1 MCNLHVFVESSRN
14 NVVDNETG
22 ANRPAD
28 LCYKSVWLW
37 RQRFSEKSFKKNIK
51 RQPLGVS
58 KQVLYKHSYVYNWYK
73 IKQHR
78 KKIFLFSID
87 NSVTCGQNWKFQ

>member
-1 MCNLHVFVESSRN
+1 MCGLHVFVESSRN

-22 ANRPAD
+22 ANRTAD

-51 RQPLGVS
+51 RQPLGG
-58 KQVLYKHSYVYNWYK
+58 KHMPNKHSYVYD
-73 IKQHR
+73 
-78 KKIFLFSID
+78 F
-87 NSVTCGQNWKFQ
+87 